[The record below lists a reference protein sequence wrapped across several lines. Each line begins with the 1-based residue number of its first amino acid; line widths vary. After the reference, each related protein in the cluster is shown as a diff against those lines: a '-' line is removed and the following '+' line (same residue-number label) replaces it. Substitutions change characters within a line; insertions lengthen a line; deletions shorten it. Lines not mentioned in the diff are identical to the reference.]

1 MMTTHRVTLLHRT
14 YLRALMALTL
24 AALGGCATYNG
35 ILNATGH
42 LSRSAVVLPVPF
54 EKQASD
60 NLCGLAVADMVS
72 RYYGVPLPRLTRR
85 RLLQDT
91 QTRGG
96 ISGRDLKA
104 AFAQAGYTA
113 LLFPGDLGQDAAG
126 IYRHLERRRP
136 LIVMFGS
143 GKRSPGHYLVVA
155 GYDPARRTLVML
167 DPEFGRRIES
177 RRTFLRDW
185 TPSGRFTLLV
195 IPKARAEGA
204 ATPR

>member
-1 MMTTHRVTLLHRT
+1 MMTTHRVTLFHSAS
-14 YLRALMALTL
+14 LRALMALTL
-24 AALGGCATYNG
+24 ASLGGCATYNG

-72 RYYGVPLPRLTRR
+72 RYYGVPLPRRTRQS
-85 RLLQDT
+85 LLQDT

-96 ISGRDLKA
+96 ISGRELKA
-104 AFAQAGYTA
+104 AFAKAGYIA

-143 GKRSPGHYLVVA
+143 GMESPGHYLVVT

-167 DPEFGRRIES
+167 DPEVGRRIES
-177 RRTFLRDW
+177 RRTFRRDW

-195 IPKARAEGA
+195 IPPARPQGA
-204 ATPR
+204 LRHR

>member
-1 MMTTHRVTLLHRT
+1 MKRSHSVVAALLGACLA
-14 YLRALMALTL
+14 YAGAAL

-72 RYYGVPLPRLTRR
+72 RYYGIPLSPRARR

-143 GKRSPGHYLVVA
+143 GKRSPGHYLVVT

-185 TPSGRFTLLV
+185 TPSGRFTSLV
-195 IPKARAEGA
+195 IPKARVERA